1 MNEMKCD
8 MYISGPCYVQFVLCR
23 ALFYR
28 TAVTPCSSCLSD
40 VVKLMIKEMNS
51 DTCTGGIID
60 LVSEVRFKMT

>member
-1 MNEMKCD
+1 
-8 MYISGPCYVQFVLCR
+8 MYISEQCCICFMLHR
-23 ALFYR
+23 ALSHR
-28 TAVTPCSSCLSD
+28 MAIIPRSSGLSH